1 MQGFV
6 KARTTDDPTSNSFPK
21 RSIIEGSLRRYYPD
35 GDIDAKIRND
45 VHFFSNFNFV
55 RAMVRT
61 ESRRFA
67 DIAVEGNVDGVSLVC
82 RYPKP
87 M

>member
-1 MQGFV
+1 M
-6 KARTTDDPTSNSFPK
+6 
-21 RSIIEGSLRRYYPD
+21 IEGSLRRYYPD

-67 DIAVEGNVDGVSLVC
+67 DIAEEGNVLSWSC
-82 RYPKP
+82 W
-87 M
+87 

>member
-1 MQGFV
+1 MALKTQV
-6 KARTTDDPTSNSFPK
+6 RKALRKYLSDLKFLPK
-21 RSIIEGSLRRYYPD
+21 RSMIEGSLRRYYPD

-67 DIAVEGNVDGVSLVC
+67 DVAEEGYVLPC
-82 RYPKP
+82 
-87 M
+87 

>member
-1 MQGFV
+1 M
-6 KARTTDDPTSNSFPK
+6 
-21 RSIIEGSLRRYYPD
+21 IEGSLRRYYPD

-67 DIAVEGNVDGVSLVC
+67 DIAEEGKVVEGVTLVC
-82 RYPKP
+82 LVSIPCKGLG
-87 M
+87 